1 MQAVEAAKTAAKNI
15 SETMAEDSDS
25 SKENETEASDKEE
38 ESENEEDKRRKAA
51 LDKLEKASEDTLL
64 GQASLEYELQQC
76 DDITNSMIWCAVK
89 CVLTN
94 INDFITI
101 IE

>member
-25 SKENETEASDKEE
+25 SNENETEASDKEE

-64 GQASLEYELQQC
+64 GQASLEYEL
-76 DDITNSMIWCAVK
+76 
-89 CVLTN
+89 
-94 INDFITI
+94 
-101 IE
+101 